1 MNSKIII
8 SFLYAVIF
16 TVWPPDNGHS
26 QVKEVKD
33 TVKAKEEFE
42 FDSAAFYELQE
53 EKQAFKH
60 VAGTTRQVQKEAM
73 KNLEILEKRK
83 RVKYD
88 TLYVPIYIPVYDTT
102 YIDTVQHKKN
112 FFQKIFNP

>member
-53 EKQAFKH
+53 ERRAFKQ
-60 VAGTTRQVQKEAM
+60 VAGTTLSVQREAM
-73 KNLEILEKRK
+73 KNLSRLEKQK
-83 RVKYD
+83 KIKFD
-88 TLYVPIYIPVYDTT
+88 TVYVPVYIPVYDTSHL
-102 YIDTVQHKKN
+102 DTIKHKKN
-112 FFQKIFNP
+112 FFQRLFN